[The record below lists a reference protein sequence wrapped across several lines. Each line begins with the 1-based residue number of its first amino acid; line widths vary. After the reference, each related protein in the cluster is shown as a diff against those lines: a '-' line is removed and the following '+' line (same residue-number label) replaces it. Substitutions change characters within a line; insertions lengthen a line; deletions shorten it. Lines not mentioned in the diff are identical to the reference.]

1 MTFENA
7 VLATMEVETRL
18 QGIKFL
24 LDGKESKAGKRAWIF
39 KNSENEIREELGQK
53 LAWFVTSK
61 EDAFK
66 TGVIWVCSWTER
78 YLVINTLM

>member
-24 LDGKESKAGKRAWIF
+24 LNGKESKAGKTAWIF

-53 LAWFVTSK
+53 LA
-61 EDAFK
+61 
-66 TGVIWVCSWTER
+66 
-78 YLVINTLM
+78 